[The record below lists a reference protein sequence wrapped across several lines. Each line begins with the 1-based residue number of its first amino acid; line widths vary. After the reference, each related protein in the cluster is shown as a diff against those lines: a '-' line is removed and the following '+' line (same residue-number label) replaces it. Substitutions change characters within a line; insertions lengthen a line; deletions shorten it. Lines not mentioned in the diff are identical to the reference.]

1 MSPIA
6 LFVLQ
11 FLWFSAAWG
20 VIVYYVIWPW
30 SLSFDTNRRLALWVA
45 PEAFRVLGVG
55 LLVPNLSPGMPMEFA
70 IPTACADVTTAVL
83 ALSSF
88 VALQR
93 SSRSA
98 RTLVWLCTIV
108 GVSDL
113 LIAFPHA
120 AQVGAIGHL
129 AAQWYVPVFAGP
141 VMLIAHIACIATL
154 LRSRPGP
161 PDGRPGAD
169 QRQSVSGLESPMSGS
184 PSS

>member
-11 FLWFSAAWG
+11 FLWFSVAWG
-20 VIVYYVIWPW
+20 AIAYYVIWPW

-55 LLVPNLSPGMPMEFA
+55 LLVPSLSPGMPMAFA
-70 IPTACADVTTAVL
+70 IPTACADATTAVL
-83 ALSSF
+83 AVSAF
-88 VALQR
+88 VALHR
-93 SSRSA
+93 RSRSA

-120 AQVGAIGHL
+120 AYAGAIQHL

-141 VMLIAHIACIATL
+141 VMVVSHVACIMTL
-154 LRSRPGP
+154 LGSRPL
-161 PDGRPGAD
+161 DR
-169 QRQSVSGLESPMSGS
+169 RE
-184 PSS
+184 